1 MAEQILKVRLQAEAI
16 EAESI
21 FNLFEKKI
29 EKTGVTASK
38 VMKSLDLETGKVIR
52 TIDLTAD
59 SVDKLSGTYDKLR
72 NVFNRT
78 LDDGTEIKN
87 LISKPLE
94 ETRNDLAETAKILK
108 NRQVA
113 FEEDLKK
120 RTTRLKES
128 LTKELALIREGD
140 NSITAIKAEAAS
152 KQRRLEEQLQQDIAA
167 IKEKYVNQ
175 EIQLATKNKYINTAV
190 AEYKEATIQL
200 NIATDERI
208 AKLKEQEA
216 AEKELTSRALT
227 LQEAETRAF
236 LRRRAQAQ
244 KEAAEELAAKE
255 KEQADLV
262 KFHLEANYNSRKV
275 MYADLMREMDEADAA
290 RVAKEK
296 ARAPQAGRDD
306 RGYTPFAMG
315 TVGANRATAEAP
327 KLDRQQSLQEAET
340 RAFLNRRARAEQE
353 WANSFNAVVTP
364 AVEKNTEALGKNKE
378 AAEQVGKSHKSLLGH
393 ITEVYG
399 AYQLVNTAVG
409 TFKQFLMDIPKAGI
423 QQEQTQ
429 ASLFAIFGSKEGY
442 KNIEFL
448 KELGKS
454 AGQYIGDLQEAYT
467 RFAPSAM
474 LAGATQADVNK
485 VFKDFTETS
494 TVLHLGTD
502 QVKSLYLALE
512 QMYAKTTVQSEEIKK
527 QLGNVLPGAVEIGA
541 KAWENYINRGKEG
554 ADRTKLSVAEFM
566 DAMSKN
572 LVIAKQFIPEFS
584 AAFKKAFG
592 GPDDSVFLD
601 TRTKLLSNLQ
611 RLRSDYFDLSGEI
624 YKRTAGT
631 LNDIVKLGS
640 GALEEIQKNAAG
652 ILQAI
657 EVLSIAV
664 AARLSASLVVN
675 LAANLSKVTV
685 LLTGMSAG
693 VLGVATAAVTAAA
706 SIANLNV
713 KYEEARGIL
722 LAYNNETA
730 TITSTLKVVLSDA
743 KDLLTRYLAEYKGFG
758 SEFLKAILPNPVK
771 AVTDFF
777 KQYIPLTLGYL
788 KAARQAFTEE
798 GLTSNLGITAQQ
810 FAKDYSAQ
818 FDAYG
823 ADVITR
829 AVIKDID
836 NLKEYVK
843 GKPTYEVGKEISTQL
858 AAGLKLSPKD
868 ITSMFESS
876 LEIGASDQGSSG
888 EVIKKKNPAEQRKGL
903 NEAYKTA
910 LEEAKNASKQI
921 QSDITE
927 ALGNID
933 VIYQQN
939 GLTIENYFSQKMQL
953 QETDLAVQKEMLNQE
968 LQLAYAQKD
977 KVKIAKLNGEIIK
990 AETDA
995 NKLATKTIKEKAA
1008 AERAYQD
1015 QVENLH
1021 ADYMALYGKGGE
1033 SAGAKFDIGNREL
1046 VAKLTAQNDVTS
1058 LKEIS
1063 NLRANAVLKG
1073 KLADLDEKRNLLND
1087 EYSNSLDTVNI
1098 LYNTGAISQLDSLR
1112 QISALNE
1119 DRIKQMEDM
1128 IDLQQKAVDQVAAS
1142 GQTPS
1147 IYEVDKLKKM
1157 RAELEKFKLTSDV
1170 VALHF
1175 EKVFSDSFTNAFTGF
1190 ANGTMT
1196 AKQAFASLV
1205 TSMIGEIQ
1213 KLIAQEM
1220 ASAALRSIIRPLTT
1234 WAMSGIGGMFG
1245 GATSVAA
1252 GNSAGFTSAMEGSN
1266 WMTAKLAN
1274 GGVFSGAGISAYSG
1288 SVVSQPTI
1296 FPFAKGTGLMGEA
1309 GPEAILPLK
1318 RNSQGKLGVSLDNAG
1333 QSNSNVY
1340 NIAVT
1345 VQSSKDEKP
1354 ADTGQ
1359 KVAEAIMRSI
1369 AKQEIAS
1376 AARPGNSLNRTTKF
1390 G

>member
-1 MAEQILKVRLQAEAI
+1 MAEQILKVKLQADVSTGMV
-16 EAESI
+16 SI
-21 FNLFEKKI
+21 AKAVDEPAKGMTALEKATKQMG
-29 EKTGVTASK
+29 ETWKTLQDRIV
-38 VMKSLDLETGKVIR
+38 
-52 TIDLTAD
+52 
-59 SVDKLSGTYDKLR
+59 SG
-72 NVFNRT
+72 N
-78 LDDGTEIKN
+78 E
-87 LISKPLE
+87 LI
-94 ETRNDLAETAKILK
+94 AKGIQ
-108 NRQVA
+108 NQG
-113 FEEDLKK
+113 
-120 RTTRLKES
+120 
-128 LTKELALIREGD
+128 LALY
-140 NSITAIKAEAAS
+140 NT
-152 KQRRLEEQLQQDIAA
+152 
-167 IKEKYVNQ
+167 
-175 EIQLATKNKYINTAV
+175 TK
-190 AEYKEATIQL
+190 
-200 NIATDERI
+200 
-208 AKLKEQEA
+208 A
-216 AEKELTSRALT
+216 AEKYKQS
-227 LQEAETRAF
+227 LQELKNISLATNLGIGVGVKAE
-236 LRRRAQAQ
+236 
-244 KEAAEELAAKE
+244 
-255 KEQADLV
+255 
-262 KFHLEANYNSRKV
+262 S
-275 MYADLMREMDEADAA
+275 
-290 RVAKEK
+290 
-296 ARAPQAGRDD
+296 
-306 RGYTPFAMG
+306 RGYQPFSMG
-315 TVGANRATAEAP
+315 LTGANRAAAEAP
-327 KLDRQQSLQEAET
+327 KLDRQQILQEAEA
-340 RAFLNRRARAEQE
+340 RAFLNRRVRADQE
-353 WANSFNAVVTP
+353 WANSFNDVVTP

-378 AAEQVGKSHKSLLGH
+378 TVEQVGKSHKSLLGH

-541 KAWENYINRGKEG
+541 KAWENYINKGKEG

-640 GALEEIQKNAAG
+640 SALEEIQKNAAG

-657 EVLSIAV
+657 EVLSITV

-693 VLGVATAAVTAAA
+693 LLGVATAAVTAAA

-829 AVIKDID
+829 AVVKDID

-843 GKPTYEVGKEISTQL
+843 GKPTYEVGKEISAQL

-888 EVIKKKNPAEQRKGL
+888 EVIKKKNAAEQRKGL
-903 NEAYKTA
+903 SEAYKTA

-995 NKLATKTIKEKAA
+995 NKLVTKTIKEKAA
-1008 AERAYQD
+1008 AVRDYNSLVLEGQAKVLAYQGRGGEAAIAQFD
-1015 QVENLH
+1015 VQTQDKFEKFAIAGDTAALKNLEIERQNVGLKGALADVDERRAMQE
-1021 ADYMALYGKGGE
+1021 ADY
-1033 SAGAKFDIGNREL
+1033 
-1046 VAKLTAQNDVTS
+1046 Q
-1058 LKEIS
+1058 
-1063 NLRANAVLKG
+1063 NAV
-1073 KLADLDEKRNLLND
+1073 ER
-1087 EYSNSLDTVNI
+1087 TNI
-1098 LYNTGAISQLDSLR
+1098 LLNTGAIGQLT
-1112 QISALNE
+1112 A
-1119 DRIKQMEDM
+1119 
-1128 IDLQQKAVDQVAAS
+1128 LQQIEEANKARIESMQEAISLKEQEIAKAEELAGVVDFKERNS
-1142 GQTPS
+1142 
-1147 IYEVDKLKKM
+1147 LK
-1157 RAELEKFKLTSDV
+1157 RLREELDKFKLTSDV
-1170 VALHF
+1170 VAQHF

-1196 AKQAFASLV
+1196 AKQAFASLI

-1220 ASAALRSIIRPLTT
+1220 ASAALRSVIRPLAN
-1234 WAMSGIGGMFG
+1234 WAMSGLGGIFG

-1252 GNSAGFTSAMEGSN
+1252 GNSAGFASAMEGSN
-1266 WMTAKLAN
+1266 WITAKLAN
-1274 GGVFSGAGISAYSG
+1274 GGVMSGAGISAYSG
-1288 SVVSQPTI
+1288 SIVSQPTI

-1318 RNSQGKLGVSLDNAG
+1318 RNSQGKLGVVAESGG

-1345 VQSSKDEKP
+1345 VQSSKDERP

-1359 KVAEAIMRSI
+1359 KIAEAMMRTI
-1369 AKQEIAS
+1369 ARQEISSAS
-1376 AARPGNSLNRTTKF
+1376 RAGNALNRTTKF